1 MGRLFKNIIPMLI
14 GLAVGVFF
22 GDTIKEK
29 LKMGDKNGGGENPNG

>member
-14 GLAVGVFF
+14 GLVVGVFF

-29 LKMGDKNGGGENPNG
+29 LKMGDKKEEGA